1 MRAFATRGLIWLHR
15 FEDGLIAFLVLLL
28 VVLAGAQIVL
38 RNFFD
43 SGLPWADPV
52 LRALVLWTGLLGA
65 LAAVREDKHICLD
78 VLSRLLTG
86 SGLRVARFLTFGFAA
101 AITGLMAFLS
111 INLVAIELE
120 SENNVI
126 AGIPSWALEI
136 ILPLAFGLMA
146 VRFALRIWAMPS
158 GPHMPPGIP
167 EDILEHNVNLKA

>member
-1 MRAFATRGLIWLHR
+1 VRAFATRGLIWLHR

-65 LAAVREDKHICLD
+65 LAAVREDKHISLD

-86 SGLRVARFLTFGFAA
+86 SGLRVARFLKYKFSSNRT
-101 AITGLMAFLS
+101 
-111 INLVAIELE
+111 
-120 SENNVI
+120 
-126 AGIPSWALEI
+126 
-136 ILPLAFGLMA
+136 
-146 VRFALRIWAMPS
+146 
-158 GPHMPPGIP
+158 
-167 EDILEHNVNLKA
+167 